1 DRAQEIAV
9 DRDDLEPRE
18 LAPKARGRL
27 AQRGA
32 GDIDRQVGRRAQ
44 GADKKPRLQAL
55 AAAVLDELAALS
67 GKARARRES
76 GNTREA
82 CRCARTGDCRRRRRN
97 TSAAAPSAGARV
109 PRSLR
114 PKNLSG
120 YTDARARP
128 MADLAGNAVRGLL
141 DERSPLQLHAVG
153 GRGERE
159 RGDQRA
165 VVVADPGGD
174 A

>member
-1 DRAQEIAV
+1 
-9 DRDDLEPRE
+9 
-18 LAPKARGRL
+18 
-27 AQRGA
+27 
-32 GDIDRQVGRRAQ
+32 
-44 GADKKPRLQAL
+44 
-55 AAAVLDELAALS
+55 
-67 GKARARRES
+67 
-76 GNTREA
+76 
-82 CRCARTGDCRRRRRN
+82 

-174 A
+174 AAHADLGLLAVGRPALALDLLQVALEELHAGERVLGVRGEAGAFRVIAQPREALLEQEELARPGDVQRRARADDVHHAHRRAHPRAELDVYV